1 MEDRMRVYISG
12 AITGT
17 DDYEERFE
25 KAEQELLK
33 RGFEVINPVKVNK
46 NLPKTATHSEYMHI
60 SYALMDLCDAV
71 YSMPGWKKSTGACM
85 EFGYGVAKGKLGVT
99 L

>member
-1 MEDRMRVYISG
+1 MRVYISG

-17 DDYEERFE
+17 DDYIERFE
-25 KAEQELLK
+25 QAEQKLIEQ
-33 RGFEVINPVKVNK
+33 GFDVINPVRVNSG
-46 NLPKTATHSEYMHI
+46 LPKSSTHSDYMHI
-60 SYALMDLCDAV
+60 SFALIDLCDAV